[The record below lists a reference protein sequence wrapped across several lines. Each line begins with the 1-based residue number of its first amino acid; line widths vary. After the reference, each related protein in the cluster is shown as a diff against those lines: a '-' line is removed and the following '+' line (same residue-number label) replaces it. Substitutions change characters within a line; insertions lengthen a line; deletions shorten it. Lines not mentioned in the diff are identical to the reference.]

1 MLAFLLVPLIVSP
14 LNFLPRA
21 WTPSTYLPG
30 LTLITSFF
38 LSVLP
43 ALLTAFW
50 IVRYL
55 QPCLQT
61 TSALF
66 LFLPPLPAIAEA
78 GTASIAM
85 ARNAV
90 AMRTIKTTVHG
101 SPVWLW
107 PAALPGR
114 RGLQQKVG
122 AEVALSLNSLS
133 RL

>member
-1 MLAFLLVPLIVSP
+1 AISIPLLAGLPIGSWAFLPSRMTLLAFLLVPLNVSP

-66 LFLPPLPAIAEA
+66 LFLPPLPAIADA
-78 GTASIAM
+78 GT
-85 ARNAV
+85 
-90 AMRTIKTTVHG
+90 
-101 SPVWLW
+101 
-107 PAALPGR
+107 
-114 RGLQQKVG
+114 
-122 AEVALSLNSLS
+122 
-133 RL
+133 

>member
-1 MLAFLLVPLIVSP
+1 MLRIVTFLASAVSIPLLAGLPIGCWVFLPSRMTLLGFLLVPLIVSP

-43 ALLTAFW
+43 ALSTAFL

-61 TSALF
+61 
-66 LFLPPLPAIAEA
+66 P
-78 GTASIAM
+78 
-85 ARNAV
+85 
-90 AMRTIKTTVHG
+90 
-101 SPVWLW
+101 
-107 PAALPGR
+107 
-114 RGLQQKVG
+114 
-122 AEVALSLNSLS
+122 S
-133 RL
+133 RLLFFLS